1 LYFSSGTKWKEG
13 ETKGHFKME
22 RHDKG
27 ADIVLV
33 ASEPITFERR
43 KNCSDILTD
52 LHILILADNW
62 VSVPT
67 NSVVTIHKQ
76 TVMLHP
82 ILDEFY
88 GENLDQDRSSCFA
101 VSKGLVSTA
110 PGTTVPPPDSKEPC
124 APPSGSNPTEKPTV
138 QPCH

>member
-1 LYFSSGTKWKEG
+1 ML
-13 ETKGHFKME
+13 
-22 RHDKG
+22 
-27 ADIVLV
+27 
-33 ASEPITFERR
+33 ITF
-43 KNCSDILTD
+43 I
-52 LHILILADNW
+52 DNW

-88 GENLDQDRSSCFA
+88 GENLNHDRSSCFA

-110 PGTTVPPPDSKEPC
+110 PGTTIPPQNTKEPC
-124 APPSGSNPTEKPTV
+124 APGTPSSIRNTIGDVNSGMETLRSGHATECAV
-138 QPCH
+138 SH